1 VAAIVRVHR
10 APYHPNLLRGALMAV
25 PIPNKFLT
33 PAILAAGALLI
44 AAAPPDAV
52 APHGPALAPVCA
64 PQPEELA
71 AEAQA
76 REMPDA
82 AQQALIDHLSRR
94 FLIATEATERMVA
107 AAHRAAREVGLDPL
121 LVLAVIS
128 IESRFNPIAESVMG
142 AKGLMQIIPKYHLDK
157 LREAGGEDAVLDP
170 ESNIH
175 IGTRILQEYVHRTG
189 TLEAGLQ
196 FYNGAWRDGSA
207 HYAHKV
213 MAERERLEQVL
224 RERRP
229 LAAAVN
235 ARGS

>member
-1 VAAIVRVHR
+1 MAF
-10 APYHPNLLRGALMAV
+10 PN
-25 PIPNKFLT
+25 PNKYLT
-33 PAILAAGALLI
+33 PAIVAAGALLV

-52 APHGPALAPVCA
+52 APDMAALQGCMP
-64 PQPEELA
+64 A
-71 AEAQA
+71 AEEPTVEA
-76 REMPDA
+76 RAPETPDA
-82 AQQALIDHLSRR
+82 VQQALIDHLSRR
-94 FLIATEATERMVA
+94 FLIAAVATERMVA

-157 LREAGGEDAVLDP
+157 LREAGGEDAVFDP

-196 FYNGAWRDGSA
+196 FYNGAWRDHSA
-207 HYAHKV
+207 QYAQKV
-213 MAERERLEQVL
+213 MAERDRLEQVVRGRGL
-224 RERRP
+224 P
-229 LAAAVN
+229 VTVAVN

>member
-1 VAAIVRVHR
+1 
-10 APYHPNLLRGALMAV
+10 MAV

-33 PAILAAGALLI
+33 PAILATGALLI
-44 AAAPPDAV
+44 AAAPPNAV
-52 APHGPALAPVCA
+52 APDGPAVVPVCA
-64 PQPEELA
+64 PVDTLA
-71 AEAQA
+71 AEEQTP
-76 REMPDA
+76 ETPDA
-82 AQQALIDHLSRR
+82 VQQALVDHLSRR
-94 FLIATEATERMVA
+94 FFIAAAPTERMVA

-157 LREAGGEDAVLDP
+157 LLPAGGEDAVFDP

-213 MAERERLEQVL
+213 MAERARLEQVV
-224 RERRP
+224 RERGLRLT
-229 LAAAVN
+229 LAK
-235 ARGS
+235 G